1 MLRAKRK
8 DPFDFEATKPKVVIT
23 LPEDVAIAAASITL
37 NRQLSAAATDGSN
50 GEAGVVEAETDAES
64 DPMAAGSYC
73 GTMVAN
79 ESDLQFQA
87 LSKTDKAKCLKMV
100 SDQNGFQFVLLIY
113 LIQVCNRF
121 FKLRSVSIEY

>member
-50 GEAGVVEAETDAES
+50 VGT
-64 DPMAAGSYC
+64 GSQ
-73 GTMVAN
+73 
-79 ESDLQFQA
+79 L
-87 LSKTDKAKCLKMV
+87 
-100 SDQNGFQFVLLIY
+100 
-113 LIQVCNRF
+113 
-121 FKLRSVSIEY
+121 